1 MIRIAVCDDDKKT
14 ITTMEERLL
23 ELSEK
28 GNIKVRI
35 EIRHN
40 AGTSNARYSCS
51 VSSHPDYQ
59 QL

>member
-35 EIRHN
+35 E
-40 AGTSNARYSCS
+40 TYSDGAF
-51 VSSHPDYQ
+51 HRIE
-59 QL
+59 